1 MSDYQNLINRA
12 LKNGFDLTTI
22 PHYRPKKFK
31 QGLYDHLVDK
41 KYIVFEEGESFF
53 ISYDIAM
60 DVAEVSIFKDTL
72 MITPLE
78 EDGFFDIFME
88 IMTYITIES
97 EKQEIDEEENTES
110 YSENTLKEVLDDD
123 DDESEEMW
131 I

>member
-1 MSDYQNLINRA
+1 MSNYQNLINRA

-22 PHYRPKKFK
+22 PHYKPEKFK

-53 ISYDIAM
+53 VSYDIAM

-97 EKQEIDEEENTES
+97 EKQYLEEEEHTES
-110 YSENTLKEVLDDD
+110 YSEETLKKVLDDD

>member
-1 MSDYQNLINRA
+1 
-12 LKNGFDLTTI
+12 
-22 PHYRPKKFK
+22 
-31 QGLYDHLVDK
+31 
-41 KYIVFEEGESFF
+41 
-53 ISYDIAM
+53 M

-97 EKQEIDEEENTES
+97 ERQYLEEEENTES

>member
-1 MSDYQNLINRA
+1 MSSYQNLINRA

-22 PHYRPKKFK
+22 SNYKPKKFR

-53 ISYDIAM
+53 VSYDIAM
-60 DVAEVSIFKDTL
+60 DVAEISIFEDTL

-78 EDGFFDIFME
+78 EDGFFEIFME
-88 IMTYITIES
+88 VMTYFAVES

-110 YSENTLKEVLDDD
+110 YSENTLKEVLEGD

>member
-1 MSDYQNLINRA
+1 
-12 LKNGFDLTTI
+12 
-22 PHYRPKKFK
+22 
-31 QGLYDHLVDK
+31 
-41 KYIVFEEGESFF
+41 
-53 ISYDIAM
+53 M
-60 DVAEVSIFKDTL
+60 DVAEISIFEDTL

-88 IMTYITIES
+88 VMTYITIES

-110 YSENTLKEVLDDD
+110 YSENTLKEVLEGD